1 MNGLSVL
8 RFYQNDS
15 TDLKYFLF
23 SVSGHYKLPA
33 LDKVMES
40 LYQDYGEIVKVG
52 GLIGHP
58 DLLFIFNP
66 NHIERIFK
74 REETLPHRPSM
85 PSVKYYKQVLHKE
98 FFGKNT
104 GIVGV

>member
-1 MNGLSVL
+1 MIFKNA
-8 RFYQNDS
+8 
-15 TDLKYFLF
+15 LF
-23 SVSGHYKLPA
+23 VPGHYKLPE
-33 LDKVMES
+33 LDKVTES
-40 LYQDYGEIVKVG
+40 LYRDYGEIVKVG

-85 PSVKYYKQVLHKE
+85 PSVKYYKQVLHKD
-98 FFGKNT
+98 FFGNNM